1 MARTLPNKV
10 PRNFPRGTYQACCDY
25 CGACYYRHQLIR
37 KEGGL
42 LACLATCAQGRD
54 EVQLSRMNA
63 EHSAQV
69 YRNVNRWDGGR
80 PDSRELPVIHRT
92 TAEDILRYRDEDIS

>member
-1 MARTLPNKV
+1 MAKTIPNKA
-10 PRNFPRGTYQACCDY
+10 RKNWPRGTYQACCDY
-25 CGACYYRHQLIR
+25 CGAVYMRHQLVR

-42 LACLATCAQGRD
+42 LACVSTCAKGRD

-69 YRNVNRWDGGR
+69 YKHPNRWDGGR
-80 PDSRELPVIHRT
+80 PDSDTLPVIHRT
-92 TAEDILRYRDEDIS
+92 TAADILRYDA

>member
-1 MARTLPNKV
+1 MARTIPNKAHK
-10 PRNFPRGTYQACCDY
+10 NWPRGTYQACCDY
-25 CGACYYRHQLIR
+25 CGALYMRHQLVR

-42 LACLATCAQGRD
+42 LACAGADGCAKGRD

-69 YRNVNRWDGGR
+69 YKNVSRFDGGR
-80 PDSRELPVIHRT
+80 ADARTLPVIHRT
-92 TAEDILRYRDEDIS
+92 TAADIQRYDS